1 MNQSLSS
8 SSLLHVVLKEQIFDP
23 RQFSYIV
30 FHCISMNN
38 FSNKYLSCH
47 IGVEEQILFLVVND
61 MKHRKSLQLSDLGPL
76 WGI

>member
-1 MNQSLSS
+1 ML
-8 SSLLHVVLKEQIFDP
+8 
-23 RQFSYIV
+23 V

-38 FSNKYLSCH
+38 FINKYLSCH
-47 IGVEEQILFLVVND
+47 IGVEEQLLFLVVND